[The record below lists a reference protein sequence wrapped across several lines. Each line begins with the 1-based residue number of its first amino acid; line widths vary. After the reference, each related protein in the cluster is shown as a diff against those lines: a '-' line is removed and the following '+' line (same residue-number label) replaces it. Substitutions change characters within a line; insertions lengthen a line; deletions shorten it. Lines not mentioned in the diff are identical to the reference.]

1 GVGRRPVPAGDKQ
14 PVSLLRWIE
23 PGGETGMVIRLR
35 LGVQQKA
42 VRVAGDPGI
51 DEIGL
56 AARAFVAE
64 SAGMNAVALTDEND
78 TQAVGNGP
86 GVVGGER
93 TPDGKED
100 AAFRRAIDLHTEIAG
115 AEAIGHEIGTDPIL
129 VGGYG
134 HFVIEPG
141 NLFRRIGHG
150 IVEMDGGTTT
160 APVKEI

>member
-1 GVGRRPVPAGDKQ
+1 MAGGAADPLVAVISTSVQVAMLRFEIFQEGMQMGQPGVGRRPVPAGDKQ

-93 TPDGKED
+93 TPN
-100 AAFRRAIDLHTEIAG
+100 
-115 AEAIGHEIGTDPIL
+115 EIG
-129 VGGYG
+129 
-134 HFVIEPG
+134 
-141 NLFRRIGHG
+141 R
-150 IVEMDGGTTT
+150 
-160 APVKEI
+160 A